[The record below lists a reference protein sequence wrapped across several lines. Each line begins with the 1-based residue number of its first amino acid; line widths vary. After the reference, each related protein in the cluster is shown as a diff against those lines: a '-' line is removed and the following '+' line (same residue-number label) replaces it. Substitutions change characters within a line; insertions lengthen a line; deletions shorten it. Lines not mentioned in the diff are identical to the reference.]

1 MKQNKGIYK
10 MSEKSRPFL
19 GTPTNDVD
27 KAFPNIKKLDIS
39 IDRDP
44 WGYYCSNKGQK
55 IVHFTKSSLQR
66 YVSCPNQ
73 RCQQGGLDLQSI
85 ISYRDSDEFTIS
97 CNGHEGS
104 PKGRRKGDPCDNA
117 FKITLKIERE

>member
-1 MKQNKGIYK
+1 
-10 MSEKSRPFL
+10 MSEKYQSFL
-19 GTPTNDVD
+19 GTPTNDVN
-27 KAFPNIKKLDIS
+27 KAFPDIKSIDIT

-44 WGYYCSNKGQK
+44 YGWYCSKKGQK

-66 YVSCPNQ
+66 FVNCPNPL
-73 RCQQGGLDLQSI
+73 CQQGGLDLQAI
-85 ISYRDSDEFTIS
+85 ISYRDSDEFTLS
-97 CNGHEGS
+97 CKGHEGS